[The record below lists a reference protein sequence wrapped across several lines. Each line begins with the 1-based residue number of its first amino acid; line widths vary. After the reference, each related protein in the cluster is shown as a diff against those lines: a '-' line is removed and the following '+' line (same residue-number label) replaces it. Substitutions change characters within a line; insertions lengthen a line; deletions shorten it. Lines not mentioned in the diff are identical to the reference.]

1 MIVDIHLSIRI
12 KSSQSKQN
20 DIDLYDIIKREGN
33 QEENNF
39 KTIRKR
45 IQGNAVHYLC
55 DHPELTIKECT
66 EKLGMPYDTYH
77 G

>member
-45 IQGNAVHYLC
+45 IQENAVHYHC
-55 DHPELTIKECT
+55 AIQN
-66 EKLGMPYDTYH
+66 
-77 G
+77 